1 MPARVIGSASVGVL
15 ESTLAED
22 LYEDLPQLFGWLLG
36 AALLGS
42 LGAMYISK
50 LVWRRIYKLEPE
62 DIAALLETRDAML
75 HGLGEGLVAVD
86 ADGKVALVNDEA
98 RRLLGV
104 GEEITGKPAERMP
117 GTRDPPDAAAGSA
130 TEELVL
136 SGERILL
143 GKVNAATV
151 DGREVGKVLILR
163 DRTELHTILRDRDGA
178 LDVTQALRAQAHEFA
193 NKLHVISGLLEL
205 GEQAKAVEY
214 LGRSHSDAAFVNRP
228 LAAGITDHD
237 VRALLIAKSTVCA
250 ERGVEI
256 LVSPDSVCTPDGTG
270 DVITVLG
277 NLIDNAVDAAGYD
290 STVAVRLDETPD
302 GERTITVEDDGPGVP
317 EPERAA
323 VFEAGVTTKPA
334 EGINS
339 RGFGLALVQRVARR
353 RGGAASVSASALGGA
368 CFTVVLR
375 TKEAELQKQ

>member
-1 MPARVIGSASVGVL
+1 
-15 ESTLAED
+15 
-22 LYEDLPQLFGWLLG
+22 
-36 AALLGS
+36 
-42 LGAMYISK
+42 
-50 LVWRRIYKLEPE
+50 
-62 DIAALLETRDAML
+62 ML
-75 HGLGEGLVAVD
+75 S
-86 ADGKVALVNDEA
+86 
-98 RRLLGV
+98 
-104 GEEITGKPAERMP
+104 
-117 GTRDPPDAAAGSA
+117 AGSA

-205 GEQAKAVEY
+205 GEQDKAVQY
-214 LGRSHSDAAFVNRP
+214 LGRSRSDAAFVDRP

-256 LVSPDSVCTPDGTG
+256 LVTPDSVCTPDGTG

-277 NLIDNAVDAAGYD
+277 NLIDNAVDAAGFD
-290 STVAVRLDETPD
+290 STVAVRLEESPD

-317 EPERAA
+317 VPERAA
-323 VFEAGVTTKPA
+323 VFEAGITTKPA

-353 RGGAASVSASALGGA
+353 RGGGASVSQSALGGA
-368 CFTVVLR
+368 CFTVVFR